1 MLWTVGKEYH
11 HTSPASLERSIAVV
25 TASAFLANAGLIL
38 VFSLLGTLA
47 TGQIIAALIGTV
59 VVHATILLGL
69 FYKRD
74 DFRATETGHHL
85 ERVNFANVLTIL
97 RISAVPTLLF
107 FVVHGRQRL
116 FAWASIVL
124 AGIIF
129 LTDLFDGVIS
139 RRAHQRTVI
148 GVYLDST
155 GDYAILVASA
165 IALRVYDLIP
175 QWFFLIV
182 ISRLGLQIVFVL
194 VEVAV
199 IGAARRGTNLLGKA
213 SIFATMS
220 AFALA
225 LVNTAVDF
233 PVVQRATAY
242 LEYLTGGILVLSAG
256 DKVRLFIG
264 RLLENRRHESR
275 PS

>member
-1 MLWTVGKEYH
+1 M
-11 HTSPASLERSIAVV
+11 
-25 TASAFLANAGLIL
+25 
-38 VFSLLGTLA
+38 FSLLGTLA
-47 TGQIIAALIGTV
+47 TGQIVAAMIGTV
-59 VVHATILLGL
+59 MVHAIILLGL

-74 DFRATETGHHL
+74 DFRATESGYHL
-85 ERVNFANVLTIL
+85 QRVNFANVLTIL

-107 FVVHGRQRL
+107 FVVHGRRRL
-116 FAWASIVL
+116 FAWASIFL
-124 AGIIF
+124 AAVIF

-165 IALRVYDLIP
+165 VALRVYSLIP

-182 ISRLGLQIVFVL
+182 IGRLGLQMAFVL

-199 IGAARRGTNLLGKA
+199 IGSARRGTNLLGKA

-220 AFALA
+220 AFAFA
-225 LVNTAVDF
+225 LGNTTLNYPLIEKVT
-233 PVVQRATAY
+233 VY
-242 LEYLTGGILVLSAG
+242 LEYITGGILVLSAG
-256 DKVRLFIG
+256 DKIRLFVS

-275 PS
+275 SG